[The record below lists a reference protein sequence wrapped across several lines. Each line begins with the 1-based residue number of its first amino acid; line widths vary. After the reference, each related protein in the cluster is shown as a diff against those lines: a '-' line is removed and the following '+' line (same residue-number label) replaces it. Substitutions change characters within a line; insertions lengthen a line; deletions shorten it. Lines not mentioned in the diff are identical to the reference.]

1 MSSNDNSAELMSA
14 YLDAEL
20 PADEAEAFER
30 HLAESPEARE
40 ELEDLRKVMQLVQ
53 ALPDVDAPDDFY
65 EKVSRKI
72 RRRAI
77 LRPDGLA
84 LSLVSLPFQVLSIL
98 VILTAA
104 GLYMMAELDAKP
116 SKIEADPDAR
126 GYRIDGHDPQAPPS
140 RPVP

>member
-1 MSSNDNSAELMSA
+1 MSSKDNSAERMSA

-20 PADEAEAFER
+20 PAEEAEEFER
-30 HLAESPEARE
+30 LLAESPEARE
-40 ELEDLRKVMQLVQ
+40 ELEDLRMVMQLVQ
-53 ALPDVDAPDDFY
+53 AMPDVDAPDDFY

-77 LRPDGLA
+77 LNPDGLA

-104 GLYMMAELDAKP
+104 GLYMMAELDQAP
-116 SKIEADPDAR
+116 AMIEADPDAAK
-126 GYRIDGHDPQAPPS
+126 YESDQQDSLPPLHE
-140 RPVP
+140 PVP